1 MSDLTNITILY
12 KFIYSFMGYSSFWK
26 LNMFK
31 YFLIFLSVFTI
42 VSCSNS
48 SDFDPGPC
56 PRAAILKGSESKD
69 LRNFNLS
76 VELNR
81 TVMICEYNLRR
92 NTINFDVGIFGDV
105 INLNSSPQESIT
117 FNIFIAFVGPEDS
130 VINKW
135 SKKISV
141 KIKNQTINNFSVP
154 IEGLRSNI
162 EEGRTGSSYK
172 VLLGLE

>member
-1 MSDLTNITILY
+1 MS
-12 KFIYSFMGYSSFWK
+12 YSSFWK

-31 YFLIFLSVFTI
+31 YFFIFLTVFVI

-69 LRNFNLS
+69 LKNFNLS

-92 NTINFDVGIFGDV
+92 NNINFDVGIFGDV
-105 INLNSSPQESIT
+105 INLDSSSQQSIT

-135 SKKISV
+135 AKKVSV
-141 KIKNQTINNFSVP
+141 KVTNKTISTFSVP
-154 IEGLRSNI
+154 IEGLRSNV

-172 VLLGLE
+172 VLVGLE

>member
-1 MSDLTNITILY
+1 
-12 KFIYSFMGYSSFWK
+12 
-26 LNMFK
+26 MFK

-105 INLNSSPQESIT
+105 INLDSSPQESIT